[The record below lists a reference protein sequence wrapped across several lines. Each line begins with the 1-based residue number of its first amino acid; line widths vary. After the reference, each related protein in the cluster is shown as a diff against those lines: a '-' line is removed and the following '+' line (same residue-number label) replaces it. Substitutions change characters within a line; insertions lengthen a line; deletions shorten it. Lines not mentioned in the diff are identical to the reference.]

1 MWLIVL
7 IKMVRVLIV
16 LNDCFNDYDGNSD
29 DFDEKGYHMNNNDDD
44 DDVNNDNC
52 NNDHDNDVITKI
64 RNDNG
69 RCNNYDDN
77 DNAIDSNNYINC
89 KKKKNIN
96 IYTFRGDINPGIVS
110 RSY

>member
-52 NNDHDNDVITKI
+52 NKDQ
-64 RNDNG
+64 DNG
-69 RCNNYDDN
+69 SDN
-77 DNAIDSNNYINC
+77 ED
-89 KKKKNIN
+89 KK
-96 IYTFRGDINPGIVS
+96 
-110 RSY
+110 